1 MCRSLF
7 IAFAAISLAACST
20 GPQGPAGPS
29 GALGPQG
36 DAGSPA
42 STCPGLGPG
51 GTSGLTAKVTVSGP
65 ANGSFFAAGERPV
78 LTVTFVNGCGQLVT
92 PADLSQAELFVYG
105 PRAPLSTVT
114 AYALENFPPAP
125 FRAQNLKAPTY
136 ASDAGAPNMTLAA
149 DNTVTY
155 TLNPITNEVAG
166 TYTAAVWTLGS
177 NPLDQAF
184 ALADF
189 QIGTATVE
197 TFVSGPAD
205 SSSCASC
212 HRNVQ
217 PGGKTYLAHI
227 APGFSPVGN
236 YALDSLPIGSC
247 KACHNNAG
255 YSPNTIL
262 RKAHAVHRG
271 SHQLAPGAAHPEY
284 NEPFDSSLAGFL
296 NVNFPATPVGES
308 QGFTL
313 TADLAMEKNCV
324 SCHVDGAWRDP
335 AKISRAAC
343 GACHDNVFFAGP
355 VVDGGVV
362 LGDGVISPPTVLGP
376 PPGTSSCTADSD
388 CSVLASTGN
397 VSWFP
402 TCNTSTGNCELT
414 FHQQMLDDTMCASC
428 HAAGDPT
435 VDAPVD
441 LVHGIAQWQ
450 SPVTLD
456 GYTFQNVTVTGGSG
470 GTAPNTFFQ
479 VGDKPVLQF
488 KLLDPNGASVADLA
502 TNSAWSGTFIVA
514 GPTSNPQRVFGG
526 GSGGLN
532 MKNAALGTLS
542 YDATSQTYTYAPV
555 ASWPANALSPV
566 NNPGSAGQQNPNGS
580 YTIWFYWA
588 RTTPVDG
595 GVPVSPASIRDA
607 IDAQVVVA
615 FGASLTPQ
623 ARHVVT
629 QAACASCHAA
639 SPSGFPRLAL
649 HGDQRKN
656 AETCSVCHSQ
666 NALDRGVGSTGVA
679 CTTNSQCAG
688 NAAGWESCVANVCT
702 VTTDPTPGIHVDY
715 QQLVHD
721 IHFARLREGFTER
734 SNLVNPGTLQYLGFN
749 NSLLSFQ
756 EVLSPVD
763 VRSCTNCHGSTLAAC
778 SVDTDCGYG
787 QSCVAGKCQ
796 NTAWLNPTTRACIT
810 CHDAADSAAH
820 AAGNTYVPPGGAP
833 IESCT
838 VCHGPGTPLAVD
850 VVHNITKSYPIHLAY
865 PREP

>member
-1 MCRSLF
+1 VKVS
-7 IAFAAISLAACST
+7 
-20 GPQGPAGPS
+20 
-29 GALGPQG
+29 
-36 DAGSPA
+36 SPH
-42 STCPGLGPG
+42 S
-51 GTSGLTAKVTVSGP
+51 
-65 ANGSFFAAGERPV
+65 GSFFIPGDRPV
-78 LTVTFVNGCGQLVT
+78 VTISFVDSCGEVQP
-92 PADLSQAELFVYG
+92 PANLSRASFFVYG

-114 AYALENFPPAP
+114 ATNLMNSPSGNFKAEV
-125 FRAQNLKAPTY
+125 NLKSPVY
-136 ASDAGAPNMTLAA
+136 ASDAGAPNLTLLA
-149 DNTVTY
+149 DGSVNY
-155 TLNPITNEVAG
+155 QLSAITTELPG
-166 TYTAAVWTLGS
+166 TYTASVWAIGA
-177 NPLDQAF
+177 NPLDQTF

-197 TFVSGPAD
+197 SYVSGPAD
-205 SSSCASC
+205 GSTCNNC
-212 HRNVQ
+212 HKNGSL
-217 PGGKTYLAHI
+217 GGKVYMAHI

-284 NEPFDSSLAGFL
+284 NVPSDDTLAGLL
-296 NVNFPATPVGES
+296 NVNFPGMPVAES
-308 QGFTL
+308 RGFTL
-313 TADLAMEKNCV
+313 TADMAMEKNCI
-324 SCHVDGAWRDP
+324 SCHADDAWQDP

-376 PPGTSSCTADSD
+376 PPGTSNCAADAD
-388 CSVLASTGN
+388 CSVLASTAN
-397 VSWFP
+397 VSWSP

-414 FHQQMLDDTMCASC
+414 FHQQMLDDTMCAGC

-450 SPVTLD
+450 PPVTLD
-456 GYTFQNVTVTGGSG
+456 GYKFQDVTVTGGSG

-479 VGDKPVLQF
+479 VGDKPVLKF
-488 KLLDPNGASVADLA
+488 RLLDTTGAAVADLA
-502 TNSAWSGTFIVA
+502 TNPAWSGTFIVA

-532 MKNAALGTLS
+532 MRNAAQGTLS
-542 YDATSQTYTYAPV
+542 YDITSQTYSYTPTAT
-555 ASWPANALSPV
+555 WPTNALSPV

-580 YTIWFYWA
+580 YTVWFYLA

-607 IDAQVVVA
+607 VDAQVVVA
-615 FGASLTPQ
+615 FGASHPPQ
-623 ARHVVT
+623 ARQVVT

-639 SPSGFPRLAL
+639 SPSGFPHLAL

-666 NALDRGVGSTGVA
+666 HAFDGVKGSTGPA
-679 CTTNSQCAG
+679 CTVATQATDCAG
-688 NAAGWESCVANVCT
+688 FAAGWEACMANVCT
-702 VTTDPTPGIHVDY
+702 VTNDPTPGIYIDY

-721 IHFARLREGFTER
+721 IHFARRREGYLER
-734 SNLVNPGTLQYLGFN
+734 GNLTAPGTLQYLGFN
-749 NSLLSFQ
+749 NSLSSFQ
-756 EVLSPVD
+756 EILSPVD
-763 VRSCTNCHGSTLAAC
+763 VRACGNCHGDSKAAC
-778 SVDTDCGYG
+778 SSTSPCAYG
-787 QSCVAGKCQ
+787 QTCSPAGTCI
-796 NTAWLNPTTRACIT
+796 NTAWQEATARACIT
-810 CHDAADSAAH
+810 CHDSAAAFTH
-820 AAGNTYVPPGGAP
+820 ATANTYTPPAGP
-833 IESCT
+833 PVETCNL
-838 VCHGPGTPLAVD
+838 CHGPAGIAPVGA
-850 VVHNITKSYPIHLAY
+850 VHNITTLYPLNLAY
-865 PREP
+865 PRE